1 MAEPV
6 YRVLWPLGKSTS
18 KPRPLA
24 RRLPDL
30 KGKTICELY
39 NQLFKGDVLF
49 SETKKIFEKKFPGI
63 KFVDHTNFGDI
74 HGQHETDVVK
84 ALPEMLSKHGC
95 DAVISAVG
103 G

>member
-1 MAEPV
+1 MTEPV
-6 YRVLWPLGKSTS
+6 YRVVWPLGKSTS
-18 KPRPLA
+18 KARPLA
-24 RRLPDL
+24 PRLPDL

-39 NQLFKGDVLF
+39 NLLFKGDVLF
-49 SETKKIFEKKFPGI
+49 SETKKIFEEHFPGI

-74 HGQHETDVVK
+74 HGRRETEVVK
-84 ALPEMLSKHGC
+84 ALPELMRKHGC